1 MFYIFKHW
9 QDKTQIIVASSQYS
23 NKGVMLDED
32 DIIYPYVSKLISAL
46 R

>member
-1 MFYIFKHW
+1 MFFIFKHW
-9 QDKTQIIVASSQYS
+9 QDKTQIIIASSQNS
-23 NKGVMLDED
+23 NKGVMFDEY